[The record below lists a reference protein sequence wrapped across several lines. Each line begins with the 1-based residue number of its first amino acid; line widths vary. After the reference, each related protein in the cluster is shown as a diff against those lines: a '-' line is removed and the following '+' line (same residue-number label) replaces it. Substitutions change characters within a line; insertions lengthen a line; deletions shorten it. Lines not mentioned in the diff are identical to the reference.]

1 MIFKLLLLLILADV
15 LRPFANHLTEDLFS
29 QSFTMMGFEFDDS
42 LKTYN
47 PGKASHRSGKK
58 KSLYPFI
65 IMTNKCMTS
74 DIYCMSV
81 LI

>member
-1 MIFKLLLLLILADV
+1 MLNQFNDSQFNDIQLTVLLLILAV
-15 LRPFANHLTEDLFS
+15 ILRPFANDFTEDLFS

-58 KSLYPFI
+58 VCI
-65 IMTNKCMTS
+65 H
-74 DIYCMSV
+74 